1 MEAIHY
7 SKQKGFTLVEIA
19 IVMVIIGLLLGA
31 VLKGQNLIN
40 SARVRSMADQNSS
53 VQAAYYGFI
62 DRYRAVPGD
71 MPPNAACAA
80 IGANNLA
87 GCSGGTGTV
96 GGDGNGNLSL
106 SGGSTPEDFG
116 EASALWAHLSAANFI
131 VGSYEGGASG
141 DATYVAKVVAPV
153 NAFGGRVILWRTN
166 QYLPT
171 TSATTRLGFVVG
183 RSAPASVLA
192 ELDGKVDYGHPESG
206 VLRATTTGTGT
217 IANGQDS
224 NCITTGTGGE
234 GTTASPNAWNVTGDS
249 QDCNAIYLY

>member
-1 MEAIHY
+1 MKTIKY

-71 MPPNAACAA
+71 MVAARAQAA
-80 IGANNLA
+80 IGTNNLPTA
-87 GCSGGTGTV
+87 IGGN
-96 GGDGNGNLSL
+96 GNGNLS
-106 SGGSTPEDFG
+106 GTGTTPENYP
-116 EASALWAHLSAANFI
+116 EASALWTHLSAANFI
-131 VGSYEGGASG
+131 VGSYEGNSTSDAS
-141 DATYVAKVVAPV
+141 YVAVDDAPV
-153 NAFGGRVILWRTN
+153 NAFGGRVVLWRTD

-171 TSATTRLGFVVG
+171 ATATTRLGFIVG

-192 ELDGKVDYGHPESG
+192 ELDGKVDDGRPESG
-206 VLRATTTGTGT
+206 VLRATVAGTGAV
-217 IANGQDS
+217 ANQEDAT
-224 NCITTGTGGE
+224 CIDTGLTPPG
-234 GTTASPNAWNVTGDS
+234 WNVTADS

>member
-1 MEAIHY
+1 MEAIQY

-71 MPPNAACAA
+71 MVATSAQAA
-80 IGANNLA
+80 IGTNNLTTA
-87 GCSGGTGTV
+87 V
-96 GGDGNGNLSL
+96 GGDGNGNLSA
-106 SGGSTPEDFG
+106 GTGAPESWG

-131 VGSYEGGASG
+131 VGNYIGGAGG
-141 DATYVAKVVAPV
+141 DGTYVANTIAPV
-153 NAFGGRVILWRTN
+153 NAFGGRVLLWRTD
-166 QYLPT
+166 QYLAGG
-171 TSATTRLGFVVG
+171 SATATNRLGFVVG

-192 ELDGKVDYGHPESG
+192 ELDGKVDDGRPESG
-206 VLRATTTGTGT
+206 VLRATTSANTV
-217 IANGQDS
+217 ANGQDGT
-224 NCITTGTGGE
+224 CIATGADATA
-234 GTTASPNAWNVTGDS
+234 ASPNSWNVSGDS
-249 QDCNAIYLY
+249 QDCNAVYLY

>member
-1 MEAIHY
+1 MEAIQY

-71 MPPNAACAA
+71 MVAANAQAA
-80 IGANNLA
+80 IGANNLTTA
-87 GCSGGTGTV
+87 V
-96 GGDGNGNLSL
+96 GGDGNGNLSA
-106 SGGSTPEDFG
+106 GSTIEDYG

-131 VGSYEGGASG
+131 VGSYAGAGTS
-141 DATYVAKVVAPV
+141 ASYIANTHAPV
-153 NAFGGRVILWRTN
+153 NAFGGRVVLWTTN
-166 QYLPT
+166 SYESVPT
-171 TSATTRLGFVVG
+171 ATTRLGFVVG

-192 ELDGKVDYGHPESG
+192 ELDRKVDDGRPDQG
-206 VLRATTTGTGT
+206 VLRAVSVTDTGAAVNAREAG
-217 IANGQDS
+217 
-224 NCITTGTGGE
+224 CISAAAGDGS
-234 GTTASPNAWNVTGDS
+234 SPAGWDVSADS
-249 QDCNAIYLY
+249 QDCNAVYLY